1 MGQNVY
7 QAKDLTPAI
16 WVASPMGFTNEGI
29 NTWEGLNSISSEIK
43 AQIPC

>member
-16 WVASPMGFTNEGI
+16 WVASPMGFTNEVH
-29 NTWEGLNSISSEIK
+29 TWEGLNSISSEIK